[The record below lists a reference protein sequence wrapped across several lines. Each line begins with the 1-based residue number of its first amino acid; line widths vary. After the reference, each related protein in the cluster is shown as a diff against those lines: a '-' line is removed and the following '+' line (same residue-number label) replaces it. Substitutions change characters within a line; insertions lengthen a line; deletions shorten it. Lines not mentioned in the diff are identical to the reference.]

1 MDAIEKEYHRR
12 ERTKASYDRS
22 SEEYCCW
29 HSVPFA
35 KLHYVDLQHL
45 FVVPIGHAL
54 LYGVVENFLAFCFR
68 APDSSDTLPVVSTDA
83 RHLIKS
89 RAQHIYLTSDFGRK
103 YTCVIDDRGSWR
115 MEDYLHFTEAIA
127 PYVFYKA
134 LPDQLQSCWGMLTAA
149 VRHYFR
155 PFVADEQGDG
165 SVTAFE
171 EEAGK
176 GWTHLY
182 T

>member
-12 ERTKASYDRS
+12 EHTKASYDRS

-45 FVVPIGHAL
+45 FVVPIGHVL

-68 APDSSDTLPVVSTDA
+68 APDSSDTLPVVSIDA
-83 RHLIKS
+83 
-89 RAQHIYLTSDFGRK
+89 
-103 YTCVIDDRGSWR
+103 RGSWR
-115 MEDYLHFTEAIA
+115 MENYLHFTEAIA

-134 LPDQLQSCWGMLTAA
+134 LPDQLQSCWGMLTVA
-149 VRHYFR
+149 VRHYFH

-182 T
+182 TYTCNIERMGFPDNMFTSNLHICVCR